1 MFEGQQNQRE
11 AQLRYVRVIMDQVA
25 EVDSRV
31 EGYREALRDTV
42 TDILNLEL
50 TNVQKKT
57 NITQKV
63 AAKVESLGS
72 FLVASGWNDAE
83 EPKS

>member
-25 EVDSRV
+25 AVDSRV
-31 EGYREALRDTV
+31 EGYRKALRDTV
-42 TDILNLEL
+42 TDILQLEMA
-50 TNVQKKT
+50 NVQKRT

-63 AAKVESLGS
+63 GAKVESLGS
-72 FLVASGWNDAE
+72 FLVANGWNDAE
-83 EPKS
+83 GPKS

>member
-1 MFEGQQNQRE
+1 MFEGQQSERE

-25 EVDSRV
+25 VVDSRV
-31 EGYREALRDTV
+31 EGYRKALRDTV
-42 TDILNLEL
+42 ADILQLEL

-72 FLVASGWNDAE
+72 FLVANGWNDAE
-83 EPKS
+83 GPKS

>member
-1 MFEGQQNQRE
+1 MVEGQLTQRE

-25 EVDSRV
+25 EIDSRV
-31 EGYREALRDTV
+31 EGYRKALRDTV

-50 TNVQKKT
+50 TNVQRRT

-72 FLVASGWNDAE
+72 YLVSNGWDDNE
-83 EPKS
+83 GPKP

>member
-72 FLVASGWNDAE
+72 FLVANGWNDAE
-83 EPKS
+83 GPKS

>member
-1 MFEGQQNQRE
+1 MFEGQQSQRE

-25 EVDSRV
+25 DVDSRV
-31 EGYREALRDTV
+31 EGYRKALRDTV
-42 TDILNLEL
+42 TDILQLEIA
-50 TNVQKKT
+50 NVQKKT

-72 FLVASGWNDAE
+72 FLVANGWNDAE
-83 EPKS
+83 GPKS

>member
-1 MFEGQQNQRE
+1 MFEGQQSQRE

-25 EVDSRV
+25 VVDSRV
-31 EGYREALRDTV
+31 EGYRKALRDTV
-42 TDILNLEL
+42 TDILQLEIA
-50 TNVQKKT
+50 NVQKKT

-72 FLVASGWNDAE
+72 FLVANGWNDAE
-83 EPKS
+83 GPKS